1 MSGFFFATYLLH
13 SSQLPL
19 LLRLRNFEN
28 QVGRDALGDD
38 QDDQHDD
45 RVEMIILIVLIL
57 MIVMIVDRDVRN
69 DRDDCIDRDD
79 CNDDCDNEPYSVKK
93 KIIILSL

>member
-19 LLRLRNFEN
+19 LLRLGNFEN

-38 QDDQHDD
+38 HDDQHDD
-45 RVEMIILIVLIL
+45 RDHHIDCIVE

-79 CNDDCDNEPYSVKK
+79 CDDDCDNEPSSVKK
-93 KIIILSL
+93 RMIILSL

>member
-38 QDDQHDD
+38 HDDQHDD
-45 RVEMIILIVLIL
+45 R
-57 MIVMIVDRDVRN
+57 DDDCDDRN
-69 DRDDCIDRDD
+69 DR
-79 CNDDCDNEPYSVKK
+79 
-93 KIIILSL
+93 